1 MFCNTV
7 EISESSP
14 LFNNLV
20 NYMSNLMTI
29 KDKIVCTVNISKLRR
44 KLERKSR
51 FLGASLTPSAK
62 NILNMAFN
70 EIYSSDIRRSIKSYN
85 LLTNRVGKVTTHN
98 DPILLSKGNEVKDQ
112 NSLHENIIDN
122 EFILDPQRSYPN
134 QMQIQVKSDSNP
146 EAKIE
151 TNL

>member
-7 EISESSP
+7 EISEPSP

-20 NYMSNLMTI
+20 NDMSNLMTI

-51 FLGASLTPSAK
+51 FLGESLTPSAK

-112 NSLHENIIDN
+112 NSIHENIIDN
-122 EFILDPQRSYPN
+122 EFILDPQGSYPN